1 MLLRKAKPIVSVLGL
16 LTLAIALSG
25 CASKPKPIEFS
36 AQPINRPELILPS
49 VDTLNMRD
57 VKIHVIT
64 RENVNEIFS
73 RLETSGQ
80 AVVLIAFTEK
90 GYEAVSL
97 NMADLLKILEEQ
109 KAVIRAYE
117 IYYNESSA
125 VIADHNRT
133 VNQ

>member
-1 MLLRKAKPIVSVLGL
+1 MLLKKVKPIVSVLGL
-16 LTLAIALSG
+16 LILATTLSG
-25 CASKPKPIEFS
+25 CGTKPTPIEFS
-36 AQPINRPELILPS
+36 AKPIARPSLLLPKI
-49 VDTLNMRD
+49 DRLNMRD

-64 RENVNEIFS
+64 KENAEDMFS
-73 RLETSGQ
+73 KLERSGQ
-80 AVVLIAFTEK
+80 AVVFIAFTEK

-125 VIADHNRT
+125 AIKNHNNT
-133 VNQ
+133 VKQ

>member
-1 MLLRKAKPIVSVLGL
+1 
-16 LTLAIALSG
+16 
-25 CASKPKPIEFS
+25 
-36 AQPINRPELILPS
+36 
-49 VDTLNMRD
+49 MRD

-64 RENVNEIFS
+64 KENAEDMFS
-73 RLETSGQ
+73 KLERSGQ
-80 AVVLIAFTEK
+80 AVVFIAFTEK

-125 VIADHNRT
+125 AIKNHNNT
-133 VNQ
+133 VKQ